1 VIGIN
6 KVKAGYQSLSCLLP
20 HLTWLLFGW
29 LVCLV
34 IYLLALKILL
44 VDLVNLQLDFRPT
57 LFVIVAT
64 IVFTVNF
71 IFARHIFYKY
81 RCALG
86 LIQSLILMA
95 NNKAMVIKFNRA

>member
-1 VIGIN
+1 M
-6 KVKAGYQSLSCLLP
+6 
-20 HLTWLLFGW
+20 
-29 LVCLV
+29 
-34 IYLLALKILL
+34 
-44 VDLVNLQLDFRPT
+44 DFRPT
-57 LFVIVAT
+57 LFVIVAA